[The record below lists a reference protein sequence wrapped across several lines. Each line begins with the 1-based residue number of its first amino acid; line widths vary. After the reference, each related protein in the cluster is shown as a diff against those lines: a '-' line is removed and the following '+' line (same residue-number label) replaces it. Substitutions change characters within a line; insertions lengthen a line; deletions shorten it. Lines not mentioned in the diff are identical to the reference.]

1 MSYAGNAGMSAFA
14 ASDTLLMVFWS
25 IPAGMAATG
34 RILMSVSAG
43 EEDRQTLRD
52 IFKILVTKCM
62 IPVIGMAA
70 FIILMAEPFTNLYY
84 HDPSEPVYQMTITAV
99 RLLPL
104 TMPLSLICMTWSNYA
119 QVMRKQVLIHTLSF
133 IDGALAVCASAM
145 VLVPSLGMTGI
156 YLAAI
161 FNGVV
166 TAVYPLLYSA
176 AVNRGIPKNA
186 DQLLMI
192 PDGFGVPEE
201 ERLDLSL
208 ESREEAV
215 NISQKIQHFCR
226 DKGIDSRRSYLSA
239 LCLEEMAAAIIDLGF
254 AKDNKPHSVDVRVV
268 HKDDSILLRIKD
280 DCIPFDPMERAA
292 MLKDEDLFDNIGLRM
307 VMALADDVSYYNMMG
322 LNVLTISL

>member
-1 MSYAGNAGMSAFA
+1 
-14 ASDTLLMVFWS
+14 
-25 IPAGMAATG
+25 
-34 RILMSVSAG
+34 
-43 EEDRQTLRD
+43 
-52 IFKILVTKCM
+52 
-62 IPVIGMAA
+62 
-70 FIILMAEPFTNLYY
+70 
-84 HDPSEPVYQMTITAV
+84 MTITAV

-176 AVNRGIPKNA
+176 VVNRGIPKNA

-280 DCIPFDPMERAA
+280 DCKPLNPKELAKIVDPDDIT
-292 MLKDEDLFDNIGLRM
+292 KNIGVRIVCSIANEL
-307 VMALADDVSYYNMMG
+307 SYQNMLG
-322 LNVLTISL
+322 LNVMTARI